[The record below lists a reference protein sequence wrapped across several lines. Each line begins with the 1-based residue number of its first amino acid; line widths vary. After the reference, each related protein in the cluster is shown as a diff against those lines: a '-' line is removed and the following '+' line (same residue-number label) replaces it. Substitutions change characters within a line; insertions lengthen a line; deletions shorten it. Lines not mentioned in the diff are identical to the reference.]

1 MNDYLYIDNT
11 PQGRELMYRLLN
23 KGYIVAHEDSK
34 EILIKRPRK

>member
-11 PQGRELMYRLLN
+11 PQGRELMYRMLN
-23 KGYIVAHEDSK
+23 KGYIVVHEDSK